1 MTWLLTQARRL
12 AGWRAVLL
20 RVLSC
25 VLPCALS
32 GALSCCPDPVF
43 AQAVPTR
50 LAWQPA
56 AAGSALPRA
65 DGWTAI
71 AGDRVTPLAPSQAGA
86 WLKLEPAD
94 GAWPADALAVELRL
108 RSTGDVTLLLDRGE
122 RLTVST
128 DTPTPAVARG
138 HGVTLVPVPARGG
151 STAPIELLLRV
162 SSQAPPRV
170 DVVVRTA
177 TDEARAD
184 AHRLAFVSACLAILL
199 CTAVYALMFG
209 SVMHDRTYVDYAIYV
224 LGFAGIQLM
233 VTGTAVD
240 LLDWHG
246 ASAWRPRV
254 VALCVGV
261 SSWAAAK
268 FLSGFVDLPRYAPRA
283 ARAMIALANVLL
295 AACALSLLPVPFL
308 LQLLR
313 ATINPLLIL
322 LAFAMLA
329 GGLVAL
335 ARGSRYVR
343 FYLLGWLPLLAATI
357 VDSAQSLGAFA
368 QWTRV
373 GDAVLGAGT
382 FETVVLVFAI
392 SFRARDLRS
401 DRDVTRRMAE
411 TDGLT
416 GVLNRRGWE
425 DRLKI
430 ATARAR
436 QRREPVALLFLDL
449 DHFKEFNDRHGH
461 ACGDLLLVAV
471 AQAIAQELRPGDLLG
486 RWGGEE
492 FVILLPGCNDAAA
505 LATAERVRACVAALR
520 VPVGGGVDG
529 ATISIGLSTL
539 QPGESTSA
547 AIERAD
553 TAMYESKRAGRNRAR
568 AA

>member
-1 MTWLLTQARRL
+1 MRTLVSLFTQARRL
-12 AGWRAVLL
+12 AGWCAALL
-20 RVLSC
+20 FLWLC
-25 VLPCALS
+25 
-32 GALSCCPDPVF
+32 GAGVAA
-43 AQAVPTR
+43 AQDVPTR

-56 AAGSALPRA
+56 VAGAALPTA
-65 DGWTAI
+65 DGWTPMD
-71 AGDRVTPLAPSQAGA
+71 GGRVTLLAPSDAGA
-86 WLKLEPAD
+86 WLKLEPAG
-94 GAWPADALAVELRL
+94 GAWPEGALAVELRL
-108 RSTGDVTLLLDRGE
+108 RANGEVTLVREGGE
-122 RLTVST
+122 RLAVST
-128 DTPTPAVARG
+128 DTPTPMIARG
-138 HGVTLVPVPARGG
+138 HGVTLIPVAAMGG
-151 STAPIELLLRV
+151 AAAPILLLLRM
-162 SSQAPPRV
+162 APMATPRV

-177 TDEARAD
+177 FDEARAD
-184 AHRLAFVSACLAILL
+184 ARRIAFISGCLAILA
-199 CTAVYALMFG
+199 CTAIYALMFG
-209 SVMHDRTYVDYAIYV
+209 RVMRDRTYVDYAIYV
-224 LGFAGIQLM
+224 LGFAGVQLM

-240 LLDWHG
+240 LFDWHG
-246 ASAWRPRV
+246 APAWRPRV
-254 VALCVGV
+254 IALCVGV
-261 SSWAAAK
+261 SSWGAAK
-268 FLSGFVDLPRYAPRA
+268 FMSGFVDLPRYAPRT
-283 ARAMIALANVLL
+283 ARAMIVLADLLL
-295 AACALSLLPVPFL
+295 AVCALSLLPVPFL

-313 ATINPLLIL
+313 VTINPLLIL
-322 LAFAMLA
+322 LALAMLA
-329 GGLVAL
+329 ASLIAL

-343 FYLLGWLPLLAATI
+343 FYLFGWLPLLAATI

-373 GDAVLGAGT
+373 GDAMLAAGT
-382 FETVVLVFAI
+382 FETVILVFAI

-471 AQAIAQELRPGDLLG
+471 AKAIALELRPGDLLG

-505 LATAERVRACVAALR
+505 LATAERVRACVEVLR
-520 VPVGGGVDG
+520 VPVPGGTDG
-529 ATISIGLSTL
+529 TTISIGLSTL
-539 QPGESTSA
+539 APGESTNA

-553 TAMYESKRAGRNRAR
+553 TAMYESKRAGRNRAS

>member
-1 MTWLLTQARRL
+1 MAWLLTQARRF
-12 AGWRAVLL
+12 AGWRAALSFAL
-20 RVLSC
+20 TCVLSC
-25 VLPCALS
+25 SQGTAL
-32 GALSCCPDPVF
+32 
-43 AQAVPTR
+43 AQAVSTR

-56 AAGSALPRA
+56 LADSAPPRA
-65 DGWTAI
+65 DGWMPI
-71 AGDRVTPLAPSQAGA
+71 AGDRVTPLAPSPDGA
-86 WLKLEPAD
+86 WLQLQPAD
-94 GAWPADALAVELRL
+94 GTWPDDALAVELRL
-108 RSTGDVTLLLDRGE
+108 RSTGEVSLVLDHGG

-128 DTPTPAVARG
+128 DTPTHAAPRG
-138 HGVTLVPVPARGG
+138 HDVTLVPVAARGG
-151 STAPIELLLRV
+151 SAAPIVLLLRT
-162 SSQAPPRV
+162 SSLAPPRI

-177 TDEARAD
+177 RDEARAD
-184 AHRLAFVSACLAILL
+184 AKRLAFVSACLAILA

-209 SVMHDRTYVDYAIYV
+209 SVMRDRTYVDYAIYV
-224 LGFAGIQLM
+224 LGFAVIQLM

-246 ASAWRPRV
+246 APAWRARV
-254 VALCVGV
+254 IALCVGV
-261 SSWAAAK
+261 SSWAAAR
-268 FLSGFVDLPRYAPRA
+268 FLSSFADLPRHAPRS
-283 ARAMIALANVLL
+283 ARAMIVLANVLL
-295 AACALSLLPVPFL
+295 GACALSLLPVPFV

-313 ATINPLLIL
+313 ATINPLLIA
-322 LAFAMLA
+322 LALAMLA
-329 GGLVAL
+329 GALIAL
-335 ARGSRYVR
+335 AHGSRYVR

-357 VDSAQSLGAFA
+357 VDSAQSLGAVA

-382 FETVVLVFAI
+382 FETVILVFAI

-425 DRLKI
+425 DSLKI

-449 DHFKEFNDRHGH
+449 DHFKQFNDRHGH

-471 AQAIAQELRPGDLLG
+471 AQAIGQELRPGDLLG

-492 FVILLPGCNDAAA
+492 FVILLPGCDDAAA
-505 LATAERVRACVAALR
+505 LATAERVRACVAGLR
-520 VPVGGGVDG
+520 VPVPGGIDG

-539 QPGESTSA
+539 QPGESTDA

-553 TAMYESKRAGRNRAR
+553 SAMYESKRSGRNQAH